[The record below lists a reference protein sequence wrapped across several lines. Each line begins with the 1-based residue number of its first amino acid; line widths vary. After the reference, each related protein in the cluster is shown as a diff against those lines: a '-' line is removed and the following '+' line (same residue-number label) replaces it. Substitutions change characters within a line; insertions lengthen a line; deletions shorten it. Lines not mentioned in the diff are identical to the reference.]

1 MKRSRLRA
9 AVVATISLSPL
20 GLAGCGP
27 SVTSTAQVV
36 CPAEAPTDGA
46 ACAGVGSCRYGAC
59 MEREATC
66 EQGVWKT
73 STVSSCNPP
82 PPPPVCPELVP
93 VEGEG
98 CLDPLECD
106 YVVGCDLV
114 SASCDQVTASWT
126 LTSTP
131 DPLCNPP
138 PPCPTSL
145 PAEGSACE
153 LELSCVVAVPS
164 ACGDLMAT
172 ATCAP
177 AADGALA
184 WAVDVP
190 ECTEPVDCATLLEP
204 VACELHAVCRWLVP
218 GCDPGG
224 APFSAGCY
232 PRRRLRRLRRRRGV
246 HAREPRPL
254 LEQRLRSVR
263 SARLDLPARLT
274 SPTRARGAARL
285 LARRP
290 WALSRGASPP
300 RQPGLGHRS
309 QPACLEPRR
318 ARREQGVVAL
328 RRGLG
333 ARRLVGIP

>member
-98 CLDPLECD
+98 CLDPLACD

-177 AADGALA
+177 SPDGVLA

-232 PRRRLRRLRRRRGV
+232 PAEDCVDCVDGEACTPV
-246 HAREPRPL
+246 SHDPCWN
-254 LEQRLRSVR
+254 
-263 SARLDLPARLT
+263 SACGACGAPASICLP
-274 SPTRARGAARL
+274 
-285 LARRP
+285 
-290 WALSRGASPP
+290 
-300 RQPGLGHRS
+300 
-309 QPACLEPRR
+309 
-318 ARREQGVVAL
+318 V
-328 RRGLG
+328 
-333 ARRLVGIP
+333 